1 MVAAAAAAA
10 VVIVVPLIYDFNV
23 CFVFVFLS
31 FFQIIGITH
40 TPAQARTHARNY
52 LRMYE
57 WGVRIE

>member
-31 FFQIIGITH
+31 FFSNNRYYTH
-40 TPAQARTHARNY
+40 ARAGTHARNY